1 VRRTSAAL
9 LAGVLSMA
17 APAVCV
23 AESPAVTA
31 TLSNLT
37 TLSRWAYPQAAAA
50 VHEGPSAGARV
61 IGHLRFL
68 TAEGQAQ
75 AYLILRSYSAG
86 GPTWLRV
93 PVPDPSNHL
102 AGWVEAGALGEM
114 HITTEHVRVNRELFR
129 ATLYR
134 GGRAIWSAP
143 VGVGRPSS
151 PTPSGH
157 FYVTEKLLTMGG
169 AFYGPYAFGTSA
181 YASAHS
187 DWPGGRV
194 VGIHG
199 TDAPQLVPGRPSHGC
214 IRVRNADVTRLWS
227 VIEVGTPI
235 EIV

>member
-1 VRRTSAAL
+1 MRRSAAAL
-9 LAGVLSMA
+9 LAGAWSIA
-17 APAVCV
+17 APAACV

-37 TLSRWAYPQAAAA
+37 TLSRWAYPQAAAP
-50 VHEGPSAGARV
+50 VHAGPSAGAPV

-75 AYLILRSYSAG
+75 AYLILRSYRAG
-86 GPTWLRV
+86 GLTWLRV
-93 PVPDPSNHL
+93 PVPDPSNHM
-102 AGWVEAGALGEM
+102 AGWVEEGALGEM
-114 HITTEHVRVNRELFR
+114 HITTEHLRVNRELLR

-134 GGRAIWSAP
+134 GGQAIWSAP

-151 PTPSGH
+151 PTPSGD

-187 DWPGGRV
+187 DWPGGKV

-214 IRVRNADVTRLWS
+214 VRLLNADVTRLWS
-227 VIEVGTPI
+227 VIDVGTPI